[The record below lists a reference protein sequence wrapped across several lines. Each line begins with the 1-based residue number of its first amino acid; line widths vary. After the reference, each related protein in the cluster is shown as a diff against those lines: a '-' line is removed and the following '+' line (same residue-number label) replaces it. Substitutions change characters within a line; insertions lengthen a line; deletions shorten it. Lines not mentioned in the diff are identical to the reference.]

1 MYGVSNPLTV
11 IGQLLHAGLM
21 IYLWIIIIGAL
32 ISWVNPD
39 PFNPVVRFLR
49 RVTDPLFIPLRR
61 YVPLI
66 AGGIDFSPIL
76 AIALVYFLDASVVPM
91 LIEQGNILANLFIGI
106 GRSLSMLLN
115 FLLIVVIVSAVISFV
130 NPNPYNP
137 IVRVLSALTS
147 PLFSWFRRRLPLV
160 YGGIDFSPLLVIVLI
175 LLVDGYGAHTLI
187 QMGVNMKLKGGF

>member
-1 MYGVSNPLTV
+1 
-11 IGQLLHAGLM
+11 
-21 IYLWIIIIGAL
+21 
-32 ISWVNPD
+32 
-39 PFNPVVRFLR
+39 
-49 RVTDPLFIPLRR
+49 
-61 YVPLI
+61 
-66 AGGIDFSPIL
+66 
-76 AIALVYFLDASVVPM
+76 
-91 LIEQGNILANLFIGI
+91 
-106 GRSLSMLLN
+106 MLLN